1 MIVWICAVM
10 SFLVVSTRI
19 ILRRRGLP
27 FPPGPRELPLIGN
40 TLDFPTSNIPR
51 RFHNLAKQYGPLIYL
66 NVLGQ
71 SIIIVDSYDTAR
83 ELLDKRSKNYSGRPD
98 SVMTRLAMSSDS
110 ILMLPYGKSLR
121 HRRRIFHQTLQL
133 TSVNTYF
140 HPHIQHVSRDILLNL
155 LEKPNAVSRHMSFAF
170 VASVLS
176 IAYGIKTSR
185 DDNHYSNMLQETS
198 ELIETAVV
206 PGKYLVELFPA
217 MQHLPAWFPGTG
229 FKKDASA
236 ALEKV
241 LDFKRILY
249 EEGMSL
255 LHTKPTGDSMLSLMH
270 QRITALEG
278 DAAAEEEEQS
288 KNALI
293 ETYIA
298 SLRAFF
304 LAMAM
309 NPDVQ
314 RQAQA
319 ELDRIIGR
327 TRLPE
332 LHDRDSLPYINALVR
347 ELNRWH
353 VVAPIAIPRS
363 ALEDDEYS
371 GYCIPKGSIIIPNL
385 WAFSR
390 DPDVYPDPE
399 AFNPDRFLTNG
410 EFYAGALDPHSYIF
424 GFGRR
429 ICPGRHLADASL
441 FLACASILYAF
452 NISPPLDDDGSPIK
466 LEAKVVTDRAIANL
480 EEFEYVVEP
489 RWTGVAD
496 LIKS

>member
-1 MIVWICAVM
+1 M

-27 FPPGPRELPLIGN
+27 FPPGPRVLPLIGN
-40 TLDFPTSNIPR
+40 TLDFPTSNIPLLIL
-51 RFHNLAKQYGPLIYL
+51 FALLYHTTGPLIYL

-133 TSVNTYF
+133 SSVNTYF

-185 DDNHYSNMLQETS
+185 DDNHYSNMLQQTS

-255 LHTKPTGDSMLSLMH
+255 LPTGDSMLSLMH
-270 QRITALEG
+270 EQITAPEG

-293 ETYIA
+293 ETYMGESKFTVA

-319 ELDRIIGR
+319 ELDRVIGR

-363 ALEDDEYS
+363 ALEDDEYN

-399 AFNPDRFLTNG
+399 AFNPDRFLKDG
-410 EFYAGALDPHSYIF
+410 EFFTGALDPHSYIF

-466 LEAKVVTDRAIANL
+466 LEAKVVTDRAIA
-480 EEFEYVVEP
+480 
-489 RWTGVAD
+489 
-496 LIKS
+496 